1 MNNSIAQ
8 INKFKE
14 KINIRRDLKLFE
26 HDFNHL
32 NSSSKKRF
40 MKENF
45 LNYDLRRRNS
55 KVGNENTNEEEL
67 SIDNQDS
74 KYMKAL
80 QILELGKDDFID
92 ITSLNDSDIELDNYI
107 VKLLDQEDKIT
118 DEAHLKLIE
127 FYKNDVSHTKR
138 FIYLLVNHFCIK
150 EFVQIKSIENFEYLN
165 NILTD
170 CINFCFEKKEIFELI
185 FLIMFISGK
194 TIYFNNETNHI
205 QYYLCDEM
213 RQNKLLNT
221 LEFWSELLKKKS

>member
-1 MNNSIAQ
+1 
-8 INKFKE
+8 
-14 KINIRRDLKLFE
+14 
-26 HDFNHL
+26 
-32 NSSSKKRF
+32 

-118 DEAHLKLIE
+118 DEAHLKL
-127 FYKNDVSHTKR
+127 NR
-138 FIYLLVNHFCIK
+138 
-150 EFVQIKSIENFEYLN
+150 
-165 NILTD
+165 IL
-170 CINFCFEKKEIFELI
+170 
-185 FLIMFISGK
+185 
-194 TIYFNNETNHI
+194 
-205 QYYLCDEM
+205 
-213 RQNKLLNT
+213 
-221 LEFWSELLKKKS
+221 